1 MKPYAHTI
9 EYKGYTITCV
19 NGIYRITELP
29 GKEYRSFN
37 AAKAVVDKQEEPENF
52 VNVKKHHR

>member
-1 MKPYAHTI
+1 LKPYAHTV

-19 NGIYRITELP
+19 NGIYRIAELP

-52 VNVKKHHR
+52 VKFKR